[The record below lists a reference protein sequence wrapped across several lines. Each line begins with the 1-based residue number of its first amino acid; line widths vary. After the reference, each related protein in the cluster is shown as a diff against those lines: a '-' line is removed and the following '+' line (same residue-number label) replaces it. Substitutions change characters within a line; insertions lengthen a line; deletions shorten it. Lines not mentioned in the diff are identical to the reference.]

1 MFLMSSGTLRPSAI
15 ELVRPPGNGKP
26 QWKRVFTPCCDATG
40 DWLWKLAK
48 GHALVHDSGY
58 HQLVNGCKRLRFA
71 PHGLKLTIEDYP
83 TLKNL
88 PFNIARIFTWNLHS
102 GDGRPVWDVSC
113 KVILPEVDRC
123 MVTGSYPV
131 VVKIPIKYFGV
142 LEKRPLW
149 FVFFVC
155 VPDCSNLCPPCLKL

>member
-26 QWKRVFTPCCDATG
+26 QWKRVFTPCWDATG

-58 HQLVNGCKRLRFA
+58 HQLVS
-71 PHGLKLTIEDYP
+71 HW
-83 TLKNL
+83 
-88 PFNIARIFTWNLHS
+88 IFTWNLHS